1 MPTPKQERQTKSL
14 NVGNKDQV
22 RFNEPKSRSLQTGHL
37 EHFRFHEQGEGISQD
52 VIQDRLR
59 YNVPPPNISRNMVIS
74 EMNRMGINKK
84 VTTEPEQEQE
94 ARRALEEMR
103 KTFLENERTI
113 REEVEAKYKA
123 QILNLTRINEEQKEA
138 NKQNNATSLFKIN
151 LQENTILTLEKEKRY
166 LMDKLEEATKA
177 INKNRTEIGTKHMEI
192 KNLKEKEE
200 NYIGK
205 IQELHRKIQNKE
217 DIEQHLREET
227 DEFRTIITDL
237 TSSNHSQSYNEVRLS
252 EDLVKARA
260 TIEQL
265 KNTSTNNQQAKDKE
279 IMEQPK
285 NNSDLSLLWDNS
297 ADLGLQTEVTNTQ
310 LSQKDPIGTN
320 EKECTSIYEN
330 QFQISKTVDQDNS
343 KNEII
348 ENINRAK
355 AANQAE
361 MNMTLRNQE
370 KLNPPAYLKD
380 YITE

>member
-1 MPTPKQERQTKSL
+1 M
-14 NVGNKDQV
+14 
-22 RFNEPKSRSLQTGHL
+22 H
-37 EHFRFHEQGEGISQD
+37 
-52 VIQDRLR
+52 
-59 YNVPPPNISRNMVIS
+59 
-74 EMNRMGINKK
+74 RMGINKK

-94 ARRALEEMR
+94 INRRALEEMR
-103 KTFLENERTI
+103 KTFLENEKTI
-113 REEVEAKYKA
+113 REEVEAKYRA

-151 LQENTILTLEKEKRY
+151 LQENTILTLEEEKRY

-237 TSSNHSQSYNEVRLS
+237 ESSNHSQSYNEVRLS

-265 KNTSTNNQQAKDKE
+265 KNTSTNNQQAKE

-297 ADLGLQTEVTNTQ
+297 ADLGLQTEITNTQ
-310 LSQKDPIGTN
+310 LPQTDPVGTN
-320 EKECTSIYEN
+320 DKQSTSIYEN
-330 QFQISKTVDQDNS
+330 QFQISKTADQDNS

-348 ENINRAK
+348 ESLNKAK
-355 AANQAE
+355 AENQAE

-370 KLNPPAYLKD
+370 KLNPPTCLKD

>member
-1 MPTPKQERQTKSL
+1 
-14 NVGNKDQV
+14 
-22 RFNEPKSRSLQTGHL
+22 
-37 EHFRFHEQGEGISQD
+37 
-52 VIQDRLR
+52 
-59 YNVPPPNISRNMVIS
+59 
-74 EMNRMGINKK
+74 
-84 VTTEPEQEQE
+84 
-94 ARRALEEMR
+94 MR

-151 LQENTILTLEKEKRY
+151 LQENTILTLEEEKRY

-200 NYIGK
+200 NYIWK
-205 IQELHRKIQNKE
+205 IQELNRKIQNKE

-227 DEFRTIITDL
+227 DDFRTIITEL
-237 TSSNHSQSYNEVRLS
+237 ESSNHSQSYTEVRLS
-252 EDLVKARA
+252 EDLDKARA
-260 TIEQL
+260 TIDQL

-310 LSQKDPIGTN
+310 KDPIGTN

-348 ENINRAK
+348 ENINKAK